1 MASIA
6 ELKKDFQVL
15 IKNNNL
21 AHGYIF
27 FGHESAGER
36 LAFVKELANFF
47 ESRKWDHSTS
57 SGNNRVSSDALVLD
71 ANDGEG
77 GIEAVRLAGKFLWQ
91 KPAVSAKRTLVI
103 DRADSLTVPAQN
115 AILKI
120 AEEPPA
126 HALIILLVK
135 TPEGL
140 LPAVRSRFQQIFIAG
155 ESRIANGESQIAK
168 SFLKSSVAKRK
179 DLLKALMEEVK
190 ETENGQILE
199 DFVTGLILELRRD
212 KLKNWKG
219 LKELLARWSLIK
231 QFNVNKK
238 LQLEAVLNLL

>member
-6 ELKKDFQVL
+6 ELKKDFQFL
-15 IKNNNL
+15 IKNNNI

-36 LAFVKELANFF
+36 SAFVKELANFF
-47 ESRKWDHSTS
+47 ETKKWEF
-57 SGNNRVSSDALVLD
+57 GVRQLSDFLILD

-91 KPAVSAKRTLVI
+91 KPVASAKRTLVI

-140 LPAVRSRFQQIFIAG
+140 LPAVRSRVQQIFIAG
-155 ESRIANGESQIAK
+155 ESETANRESQTAK

-190 ETENGQILE
+190 ETENGHLLE